1 MYMKDLKKDVGIKMR
16 NLRKSLKL
24 SNSRMAARLNVSR
37 GTYSRNE
44 EGKSMPGVATL
55 IKLNKDYNISLEWLL
70 LNKGPMY
77 YPEEPPEEIKEEPP
91 EPHPAIRL
99 LESLG
104 SESEELL
111 EHMDRIPLL
120 RHKVMVLFHT
130 FKEDR
135 KEMIE
140 RTMK

>member
-1 MYMKDLKKDVGIKMR
+1 MSMNDSAKEIGIK
-16 NLRKSLKL
+16 LRKIRKTLKL
-24 SNSRMAARLNVSR
+24 PNSQMAYRLGIGR
-37 GTYSRNE
+37 GTYNRNE

-55 IKLNKDYNISLEWLL
+55 IKLAGAWNISLQWLL
-70 LNKGPMY
+70 LNKGSMY
-77 YPEEPPEEIKEEPP
+77 YREEAPVEEIKEEKPP
-91 EPHPAIRL
+91 EPHPAIKL

-135 KEMIE
+135 KEE
-140 RTMK
+140 K